1 MGEMSIEM
9 LTPERVAELEAI
21 LEPLFDLAC
30 EGNEIAN
37 DEMTGKDVIQLGKDG
52 LAAIFVGFYNAKPTC
67 VFAIQ
72 FHITN
77 GRKGADLIALAG
89 SRLLRFKAAYW
100 PAVLDWLRINGVEF
114 LDAYAPN
121 SRAEIYMK
129 KFGFEKSC
137 AHVRMS
143 LQ

>member
-1 MGEMSIEM
+1 MGNMSIEM
-9 LTPERVAELEAI
+9 LTPEQVTEMGPV

-30 EGNEIAN
+30 AGNEIAR
-37 DEMTGKDVIQLGKDG
+37 DEMTGKDVVELGKSG
-52 LAAIFVGFYNAKPTC
+52 MAAIFVGFYNSKPTC
-67 VFAIQ
+67 VIAIQ
-72 FHITN
+72 FHMTN
-77 GRKGADLIALAG
+77 GRKGADLIAMAG
-89 SRLLRFKAAYW
+89 SRLLRFKSAYW
-100 PAVLDWLRINGVEF
+100 PAILDWLRINGVEF